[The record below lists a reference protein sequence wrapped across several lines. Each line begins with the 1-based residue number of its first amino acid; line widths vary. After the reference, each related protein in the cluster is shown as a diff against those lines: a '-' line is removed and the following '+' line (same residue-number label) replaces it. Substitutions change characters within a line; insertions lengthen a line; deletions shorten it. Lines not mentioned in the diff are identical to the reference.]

1 MTTHHTTDPMEISP
15 TKARSLFIGAIVVA
29 LLGLTVL
36 DDAASVP
43 PLHGKPVL
51 RAAHPDSIECLVAN
65 PSLHGVGAI
74 PLALH

>member
-1 MTTHHTTDPMEISP
+1 MTPRHTTDPTKISP
-15 TKARSLFIGAIVVA
+15 TKERSLFLGAILVA

-43 PLHGKPVL
+43 LHGSPLL